1 MISRESQRWIVFG
14 CEAVVGGWGVTALI
28 INLFQCELP
37 TPWIYTNDKKCIDRT
52 AFWTYYSIANITT
65 DIAIIILI
73 CESVLKIQTSWSKKL
88 LVMSIFGSRILYVLL
103 PQLRWICLAC
113 VQQKTLT
120 MKEKC
125 GTCNCGPNLSFQQGF
140 RFHRFHL
147 RDLESRYRFTGGPV
161 PLHCHCLHSQL

>member
-14 CEAVVGGWGVTALI
+14 CEAVVCGWGVTAFV

-103 PQLRWICLAC
+103 PRLRWICLAC
-113 VQQKTLT
+113 VHQKTLT